1 MKYVIGFDGGGTKT
15 RCVLGDLQGN
25 IIADHIDG
33 PSNHQIIGPEKTK
46 NVLKTLYKKTLE
58 SSNINEDDISFVFLG
73 LSGAD
78 LPEDFD
84 LLNTICKNIFRHIP
98 FEVVNDS
105 WIIMRSG
112 LKKPHGAV
120 SIYGTGANAAAINK
134 DGQMSILRALNYN
147 LGGAGGG
154 PEIARAALHFAFRAN
169 EKTYQSTRL
178 ETEIPKLL
186 GYKDIHHL
194 LKSMYPENKLSTDD
208 FNKITPL
215 VFELASNGD
224 EVSIEI
230 LQEKGITHGQMINGV
245 LEQSNMIDE
254 EFSVVLGGSVFKGQ
268 GNTFI
273 NSIKETVHSKSPKA
287 KFIMSKLEP
296 VAGAYLFALD
306 RINTHLDDQA
316 YHRLFDF
323 LQIK

>member
-46 NVLKTLYKKTLE
+46 NVLKTLYKTTLE
-58 SSNINEDDISFVFLG
+58 TSNIDKEDISFIFLG

-84 LLNTICKNIFRHIP
+84 LLNNICKSIFGDTP
-98 FEVVNDS
+98 FEVANDS

-134 DGQMSILRALNYN
+134 NGDMSILRALNYS

-154 PEIARAALHFAFRAN
+154 PEIARAALHYAFRSN
-169 EKTYQSTRL
+169 EKTYQSTVL
-178 ETEIPKLL
+178 EIEIPKLL
-186 GYKDIHHL
+186 GYDDIRHL
-194 LKSMYPENKLSTDD
+194 LTAMYPENKLSSDD

-215 VFELASNGD
+215 VFELASKGD

-245 LEQSNMIDE
+245 LKQSNMIGE
-254 EFSVVLGGSVFKGQ
+254 EFSIVLGGSVFKGQ
-268 GNTFI
+268 GSTFI
-273 NSIKETVHSKSPKA
+273 NSIRETVHSKSPKA

-306 RINTHLDDQA
+306 RINIHLDDQA
-316 YHRLFDF
+316 YRRLYDF
-323 LQIK
+323 LEIK